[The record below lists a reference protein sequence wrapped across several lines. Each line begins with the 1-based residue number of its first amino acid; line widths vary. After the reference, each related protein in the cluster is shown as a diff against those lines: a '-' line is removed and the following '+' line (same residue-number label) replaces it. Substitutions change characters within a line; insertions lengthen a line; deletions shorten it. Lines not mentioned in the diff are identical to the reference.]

1 MKRIPHLPRRVGA
14 ALLALAVS
22 ASLALPA
29 AASEALGEDLS
40 ARDTTLHQGTALSR
54 NVFWSSTYSDLRTEN
69 LITYSPSSQVKPMVT
84 FGESLTQCRS
94 VSTAAKA
101 LEDQGYRVVAGL
113 NGDFFNTNNGLPIG
127 LVITEGELKSSDGGY
142 YGIGFRADGSA
153 VLGKPGIKVTASLGY
168 QLNGVDLIRTIT
180 GVNKARVSTGGIY
193 LYTHDFNAKRTT
205 GTTDP
210 GVDVVCSVLSG
221 SLSVGGSLELL
232 VEQVLDGVSATSV
245 PEGKVVLSVHGESS
259 SYYADALRGESAGNT
274 ITVSVTASQEGWED
288 VQYGVGA
295 LYSLVENGQV
305 VSGLPSGSSP
315 RTAVGQKADGSLI
328 FYTIDGRKVGYSIG
342 ASLSQVAARLIEL
355 GCVSALCL
363 DGGGSTALTVTT
375 PDATTSAL
383 TNTPSE
389 GYERAVTNQIFLVA
403 DSQGSGVLDHFY
415 VTAESDYVLAGS
427 SVAITAQGVDTRYI
441 PVDASYRLSATA
453 GTLTEN
459 VLTTPASGGD
469 ITVTASGQ
477 GRSGSTVIH
486 AVRNVDS
493 LQVLSGGKA
502 ITALTL
508 NPGKSAALTA
518 AAVSNHLKL
527 KADNAA
533 FTWTV
538 TGSAAKWENGSVVA
552 LAPGSATLTVTGGG
566 KTVTIPITVTTLAL
580 KTVEGFET
588 ANSGFYAGS
597 GLSLSL
603 SRSTAADL
611 VRMGRGAGKVD
622 YTLTEEQ
629 GYAAEWRLGTG
640 VAVDGVYNQLN
651 LWVRGDQ
658 SGNTLSL
665 LYHSDSKGDQKAE
678 LCKLDFSGWKQVSF
692 VIPEEGGITLL
703 GFGLS
708 AGAATIADDGLGG
721 VTVSY
726 PQTARTGT
734 VYLDQITASFVG
746 VVDNAP
752 PVITLGS
759 VTEAGR
765 LTATVKDAADG
776 VLPKAQI
783 SVTWDGAVTEFTYN
797 AETGAL
803 SVSAVSDGAP
813 HRITIYAKDGSG
825 NIGRASYD
833 CPVAEGTHHFTDTVG
848 YWAADYVDYLYTAGI
863 TTGYSDGTFRP
874 GDKITRVQ
882 FAAML
887 FRYLGLDENQ
897 YKNVTLPFA
906 DAAKIPDYAQTA
918 VKALYTIGV
927 VGGVNRNG
935 KLYFDPNATLTRAQ
949 AAAMIG
955 RTQEKGFGTA
965 ELKFTDSA
973 KIPAYASFYIQ
984 TMVYQGILSG
994 YADGSFG
1001 PGASITR
1008 GQMAKIL
1015 YHLL

>member
-1 MKRIPHLPRRVGA
+1 MKRTLHPLRRVGA

-22 ASLALPA
+22 VSLALPA

-40 ARDTTLHQGTALSR
+40 AKDTTLHQGTALSR

-127 LVITEGELKSSDGGY
+127 LVITEGELRSSDGGY

-168 QLNGVDLIRTIT
+168 QLNGVDLIRTVT

-193 LYTHDFNAKRTT
+193 LYTHDFNAKHTT

-232 VEQVLDGVSATSV
+232 VEQVLDGVAATSV

-328 FYTIDGRKVGYSIG
+328 FYTIDGRKAGYSIG

-375 PDATTSAL
+375 PDATASAL

-441 PVDASYRLSATA
+441 PVDVSYRLSATA

-527 KADNAA
+527 KTDNAA

-538 TGSAAKWENGSVVA
+538 TGDAAKWENGSVAAV
-552 LAPGSATLTVTGGG
+552 APGSATLTVTGGG

-588 ANSGFYAGS
+588 ANTGFYAGS
-597 GLSLSL
+597 GSGLSL
-603 SRSTAADL
+603 SRSTAADS
-611 VRMGRGAGKVD
+611 VRMGRGAGKAD
-622 YTLTEEQ
+622 YTLTEEL
-629 GYAAEWRLGTG
+629 GYTAEWRLGTG
-640 VAVDGVYNQLN
+640 IAVDGVYNQLN
-651 LWVRGDQ
+651 LWVCGDK

-665 LYHSDSKGDQKAE
+665 LYRNDTLGDQKAE
-678 LCKLDFSGWKQVSF
+678 LCKLDFSGWKQLSF
-692 VIPEEGGITLL
+692 AIPQEGGITLL
-703 GFGLS
+703 GFTLS
-708 AGAATIADDGLGG
+708 AGAATAVDDGLGG
-721 VTVSY
+721 VTVTY
-726 PQTARTGT
+726 PETTRTGT

-776 VLPKAQI
+776 ILPKSQI

-833 CPVAEGTHHFTDTVG
+833 CPVTEGSHRFTDTEG
-848 YWAADYVDYLYTAGI
+848 YWAATYVDYLYTAGI
-863 TTGYSDGTFRP
+863 TTGYADGTFRP

-887 FRYLGLDENQ
+887 FRYLGLSEDQ

-906 DAAKIPDYAQTA
+906 DADKIPEYAETA

-935 KLYFDPNATLTRAQ
+935 KLCFEPNATLTRAQ

-965 ELKFTDSA
+965 ELKFTDST

-994 YADGSFG
+994 YEDGSFG

-1008 GQMAKIL
+1008 GQMATIL